1 MSFVCNICSKAFT
14 LKHNLTRHIASAHNN
29 NKKYECMLCE
39 KSFLRKDYLR
49 DHRLSV
55 HNKTTEVTCSKC
67 GKTFARVYS
76 MRRHQKICC
85 RCKQC
90 SKQFESVSSLKEH
103 NCSKTKEVPNLFP
116 NKETNFTNLDISEA
130 FSRNEQATSSRDG
143 VEAGSTRNEQTT
155 SSRDGVEAGSIR
167 NEQATLSKVNKQSK
181 RKSLKIKRRAH
192 QIEDEAAVPVEC
204 PAVKKKSKHQIMQEE
219 EIEESDPNLKE
230 FVKKYWSSI
239 RSFIRNNKV
248 QSIFNFYYNKDLKE
262 LIEKILEIILKQQ
275 KTRFKINYSLAY
287 ILKNI
292 ETEELRYFHA
302 SYNNHLMLK
311 TALLISNRQEL
322 LDFLNSIAEENF
334 IENITRPDTKWKIV
348 QISNITFYVNHLQD
362 APLGGSVGLPDFIVN
377 NRGLANV
384 SAEDNLCFFRC
395 LAVFRG
401 ADRHRCNRAAKQ
413 LFYEYCTHFENE
425 KFSGVSLYDFVE
437 LENFYKINI
446 VAYELENSK
455 AKLIQR
461 SRELHKE
468 TMKVNV
474 FENHL
479 SLIIDFEKYC
489 SVYQCKH
496 CDKLW
501 YRNSDYYRHTKTC
514 TTTVYESFPGGV
526 YHNPHTIF
534 EKLKQIGI
542 HVPKQDCIYP
552 YYACYDFEAYLCRDQ
567 LPENGPKLMFEARHV
582 PMSVGIASNV
592 PGFEEGKC
600 FITSGDEKELI
611 QNLIDYLEDISLSA
625 YRLVKEKFRTT
636 FEALESSDNIRKEN
650 LLKEFDSYCR
660 ELIVLGFNSSSYD
673 LNLVKPILI
682 ERLLNEIDFVIKKA
696 NTYLCIKTSTL
707 RFLDIKHFLAPGF
720 SYRKFLIAYG
730 SELEKF
736 HFPYE
741 FVESLEKLESDLPNH
756 QAFYSSLTKSN
767 ITTEEYALVQK
778 TWLEKRWKSLREMLV
793 YYNLLDCVPFIQAVK
808 NLLIPY
814 KQQILDIF
822 KRSFSV
828 SGIAKLRM
836 MQKIEKDSFFCLFP
850 KKHSDLY
857 KTLRSR
863 LTGGL
868 SIVFCRYAAAGET
881 RIRSH
886 EISNPETTEKILGL
900 DANSL
905 YLHAIAQNNPTGY
918 FCRYKESENYRP
930 DSCSRYGLMSYQWLS
945 FMQQKEGNFIQSR
958 YNIGERYVSKYSFKV
973 DGFCQETNTIYEF
986 DGCFWHG
993 CDVCNANR
1001 NADGSLQ
1008 ETHPIKNISF
1018 SQIRK
1023 ATQEK
1028 KQALTE
1034 EGFRVVSIRECEW
1047 LRMKKQSEIVSFLK
1061 TLKCV
1066 QPKYQLSFEKIL
1078 KGIENK
1084 ELYGFLIVDIHTP
1097 EDSKHFCRDFPPI
1110 IKNTNIGRED
1120 IGVYMEKV
1128 AEQHDLLKKPKKYL
1142 ISSYFGKEI
1151 LINTEMAEFYLNLG
1165 LKITRIYEFIQF
1177 HPEKCFEKLAN
1188 EIVNSRREADLDNE
1202 N

>member
-29 NKKYECMLCE
+29 KKYECTLCE

-103 NCSKTKEVPNLFP
+103 NCSKTKEVPNLSP

-130 FSRNEQATSSRDG
+130 FSRNEQATSRRDG

-155 SSRDGVEAGSIR
+155 SSRDGVEASSIR
-167 NEQATLSKVNKQSK
+167 NEQPTSSKVNKQSK

-204 PAVKKKSKHQIMQEE
+204 PAAKKKSKHQIMQEE

-230 FVKKYWSSI
+230 FIKKYWSSI

-413 LFYEYCTHFENE
+413 LFYEYCNHFEIE

-534 EKLKQIGI
+534 EKLEQIGI
-542 HVPKQDCIYP
+542 HVPKQDRIYP

-611 QNLIDYLEDISLSA
+611 QNLIDYLEDLCP
-625 YRLVKEKFRTT
+625 LT
-636 FEALESSDNIRKEN
+636 
-650 LLKEFDSYCR
+650 
-660 ELIVLGFNSSSYD
+660 VL
-673 LNLVKPILI
+673 
-682 ERLLNEIDFVIKKA
+682 
-696 NTYLCIKTSTL
+696 
-707 RFLDIKHFLAPGF
+707 
-720 SYRKFLIAYG
+720 
-730 SELEKF
+730 
-736 HFPYE
+736 
-741 FVESLEKLESDLPNH
+741 
-756 QAFYSSLTKSN
+756 
-767 ITTEEYALVQK
+767 
-778 TWLEKRWKSLREMLV
+778 
-793 YYNLLDCVPFIQAVK
+793 
-808 NLLIPY
+808 
-814 KQQILDIF
+814 
-822 KRSFSV
+822 
-828 SGIAKLRM
+828 
-836 MQKIEKDSFFCLFP
+836 
-850 KKHSDLY
+850 
-857 KTLRSR
+857 
-863 LTGGL
+863 
-868 SIVFCRYAAAGET
+868 
-881 RIRSH
+881 
-886 EISNPETTEKILGL
+886 
-900 DANSL
+900 
-905 YLHAIAQNNPTGY
+905 
-918 FCRYKESENYRP
+918 
-930 DSCSRYGLMSYQWLS
+930 
-945 FMQQKEGNFIQSR
+945 
-958 YNIGERYVSKYSFKV
+958 
-973 DGFCQETNTIYEF
+973 
-986 DGCFWHG
+986 
-993 CDVCNANR
+993 
-1001 NADGSLQ
+1001 
-1008 ETHPIKNISF
+1008 
-1018 SQIRK
+1018 
-1023 ATQEK
+1023 
-1028 KQALTE
+1028 
-1034 EGFRVVSIRECEW
+1034 
-1047 LRMKKQSEIVSFLK
+1047 
-1061 TLKCV
+1061 
-1066 QPKYQLSFEKIL
+1066 
-1078 KGIENK
+1078 
-1084 ELYGFLIVDIHTP
+1084 
-1097 EDSKHFCRDFPPI
+1097 
-1110 IKNTNIGRED
+1110 
-1120 IGVYMEKV
+1120 
-1128 AEQHDLLKKPKKYL
+1128 
-1142 ISSYFGKEI
+1142 
-1151 LINTEMAEFYLNLG
+1151 
-1165 LKITRIYEFIQF
+1165 
-1177 HPEKCFEKLAN
+1177 
-1188 EIVNSRREADLDNE
+1188 
-1202 N
+1202 

>member
-1 MSFVCNICSKAFT
+1 
-14 LKHNLTRHIASAHNN
+14 
-29 NKKYECMLCE
+29 MLCE

-67 GKTFARVYS
+67 GKTFARVYN
-76 MRRHQKICC
+76 MRRHQKVCC

-103 NCSKTKEVPNLFP
+103 NCSKTKEVSNLSP

-167 NEQATLSKVNKQSK
+167 NEQATSSKVNKQSK

-334 IENITRPDTKWKIV
+334 IESITRPDTKWKIV

-413 LFYEYCTHFENE
+413 LFYEYCNHFEIE

-514 TTTVYESFPGGV
+514 TTAVYESFPGGV

-534 EKLKQIGI
+534 EKFEQIGI
-542 HVPKQDCIYP
+542 QVPKQDRIYP

-636 FEALESSDNIRKEN
+636 FEALESSDHIRKEN

-741 FVESLEKLESDLPNH
+741 FVDSLEKLESDLPNH

-778 TWLEKRWKSLREMLV
+778 TWLEKRWKCLREMLV

-814 KQQILDIF
+814 KKQNLDIF

-836 MQKIEKDSFFCLFP
+836 MQKIEKDSFFLFVS
-850 KKHSDLY
+850 KKTFGFIQNFEKSTYRRTQYCFLSVCCSRRNPN
-857 KTLRSR
+857 KKPRNFEPGNNGKNSRSGCKFPLFTRHCSKQPDR
-863 LTGGL
+863 LFL
-868 SIVFCRYAAAGET
+868 QIQ
-881 RIRSH
+881 RIRKLQ
-886 EISNPETTEKILGL
+886 TELLFKIRIDVL
-900 DANSL
+900 SMVK
-905 YLHAIAQNNPTGY
+905 LHAT
-918 FCRYKESENYRP
+918 K
-930 DSCSRYGLMSYQWLS
+930 
-945 FMQQKEGNFIQSR
+945 
-958 YNIGERYVSKYSFKV
+958 
-973 DGFCQETNTIYEF
+973 
-986 DGCFWHG
+986 
-993 CDVCNANR
+993 
-1001 NADGSLQ
+1001 
-1008 ETHPIKNISF
+1008 
-1018 SQIRK
+1018 
-1023 ATQEK
+1023 
-1028 KQALTE
+1028 
-1034 EGFRVVSIRECEW
+1034 
-1047 LRMKKQSEIVSFLK
+1047 
-1061 TLKCV
+1061 
-1066 QPKYQLSFEKIL
+1066 
-1078 KGIENK
+1078 
-1084 ELYGFLIVDIHTP
+1084 
-1097 EDSKHFCRDFPPI
+1097 
-1110 IKNTNIGRED
+1110 
-1120 IGVYMEKV
+1120 
-1128 AEQHDLLKKPKKYL
+1128 
-1142 ISSYFGKEI
+1142 
-1151 LINTEMAEFYLNLG
+1151 
-1165 LKITRIYEFIQF
+1165 
-1177 HPEKCFEKLAN
+1177 
-1188 EIVNSRREADLDNE
+1188 RRELHSKQI
-1202 N
+1202 